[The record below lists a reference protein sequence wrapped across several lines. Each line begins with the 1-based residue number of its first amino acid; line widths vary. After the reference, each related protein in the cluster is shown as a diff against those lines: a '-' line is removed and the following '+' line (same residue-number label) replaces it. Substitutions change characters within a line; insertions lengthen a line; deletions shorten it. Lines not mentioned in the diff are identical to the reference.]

1 MEGFATD
8 VGEVMVMKR
17 GGAIGVML
25 GECKGYG
32 GLPGI
37 QDADLTSGGNG
48 GFYHRYRPGC
58 GDKERR
64 GSWVY
69 AE

>member
-8 VGEVMVMKR
+8 VGEVMVMRR

-37 QDADLTSGGNG
+37 QDADLTSEGNG
-48 GFYHRYRPGC
+48 GFYHMYGP
-58 GDKERR
+58 
-64 GSWVY
+64 
-69 AE
+69 